1 MGSIE
6 GEKQAKIHI
15 LCIPYPAQ
23 GHISPMLKL
32 AKLLHSKGNHITFV
46 NTEYN
51 HRRLL
56 RARGPNSLEALS
68 SFRFESI
75 PDGLPP
81 SDADATQDIPTLCHA
96 VMNYF
101 LEPFKELVSR
111 LTNDPS
117 PGSPPVTLII
127 SDCVM
132 PFTLDSSQQLGGI
145 PLVWLWTASANGFLG
160 YSQYGTLIDKGIVP
174 FKDSNFATDG
184 SLDMVVDWV
193 PSLRGIQLKYIPT
206 FIRTTNKDDIMLN
219 FLKFTTERAAKSSAP
234 IIFNSFDALEHDVLE
249 DISKIVVG
257 PIYNIGPMQLQLN
270 NVSDDVAV
278 KSLGSN
284 LWKEDSTCFEWLD
297 SKKPKSVVY
306 VSFGSITTMT
316 NENLIEFA
324 WGLANSKHPFL
335 WILRPDIVTG
345 DSAVIPPEF
354 LAETKDR
361 GLVTSWCDQEKILY
375 HPSIGSFLTHC
386 GWNSTLDTICSGV
399 PIMCWPFFA
408 EQQTNCWFSFE
419 KWGIGMEIDND
430 VRRSEVER
438 QVRELM
444 EDKRGEEMASK
455 ALEWKKLAEE
465 ALATPSGSSYLD
477 FEKLVNQEVLS
488 LKKIK

>member
-1 MGSIE
+1 
-6 GEKQAKIHI
+6 
-15 LCIPYPAQ
+15 
-23 GHISPMLKL
+23 
-32 AKLLHSKGNHITFV
+32 
-46 NTEYN
+46 
-51 HRRLL
+51 
-56 RARGPNSLEALS
+56 
-68 SFRFESI
+68 
-75 PDGLPP
+75 
-81 SDADATQDIPTLCHA
+81 
-96 VMNYF
+96 
-101 LEPFKELVSR
+101 
-111 LTNDPS
+111 
-117 PGSPPVTLII
+117 
-127 SDCVM
+127 
-132 PFTLDSSQQLGGI
+132 
-145 PLVWLWTASANGFLG
+145 
-160 YSQYGTLIDKGIVP
+160 
-174 FKDSNFATDG
+174 
-184 SLDMVVDWV
+184 MVVDWV
-193 PSLRGIQLKYIPT
+193 PSMKGIQLKYIPT
-206 FIRTTNKDDIMLN
+206 FILTTDKDDIMLN

-249 DISKIVVG
+249 DILKIVVG

-270 NVSDDVAV
+270 NVSDDAAV

-324 WGLANSKHPFL
+324 WGLANK
-335 WILRPDIVTG
+335 
-345 DSAVIPPEF
+345 
-354 LAETKDR
+354 
-361 GLVTSWCDQEKILY
+361 
-375 HPSIGSFLTHC
+375 
-386 GWNSTLDTICSGV
+386 
-399 PIMCWPFFA
+399 
-408 EQQTNCWFSFE
+408 QQTNCWFSFE

-488 LKKIK
+488 LKKVK